1 MQGLIVDRTHL
12 VLVSGK
18 LVLQKK
24 KKKKKWPSTLNMIHD
39 PFSEEKFFLNSRNA
53 FIPNTALHT
62 IVENAA
68 NNNDFKI
75 KLSYIVSDCRKR
87 LKY

>member
-1 MQGLIVDRTHL
+1 
-12 VLVSGK
+12 
-18 LVLQKK
+18 
-24 KKKKKWPSTLNMIHD
+24 MIHD

-53 FIPNTALHT
+53 FIPNTALLT
-62 IVENAA
+62 KVKNDA
-68 NNNDFKI
+68 NNNDYTI